1 MKLNLK
7 FNKIVLSTIALSLI
21 FSIFTSDKALAAKKK
36 KANVPEIVEVEA
48 KDGFYLIGELQLT
61 PKASSKNK
69 VPLVILL
76 HSLGRSRSS
85 WGDLPQKINKLG
97 AATLN
102 MDLRGH
108 GESVV
113 NGSGKNKYWVNFP
126 RSEFKKYSTDIL
138 SVIDHVK
145 ENYPEINYKN
155 IALLGGDIGAN
166 AAVMAGSE
174 YNKDISTLVLLS
186 PSLAYKNLNTQI
198 PLVGYGKHPVLM
210 VVSKLDKASY
220 NSSIELIKY
229 AQGYKKLKILNF
241 GGIGVNLLKHNPKAK
256 QEVLNWVEEH
266 VVYRVPDSN
275 QTDQA
280 DIKDLKNELH
290 KTNLR
295 TKH

>member
-1 MKLNLK
+1 
-7 FNKIVLSTIALSLI
+7 
-21 FSIFTSDKALAAKKK
+21 
-36 KANVPEIVEVEA
+36 
-48 KDGFYLIGELQLT
+48 
-61 PKASSKNK
+61 
-69 VPLVILL
+69 
-76 HSLGRSRSS
+76 
-85 WGDLPQKINKLG
+85 
-97 AATLN
+97 
-102 MDLRGH
+102 
-108 GESVV
+108 
-113 NGSGKNKYWVNFP
+113 
-126 RSEFKKYSTDIL
+126 
-138 SVIDHVK
+138 
-145 ENYPEINYKN
+145 
-155 IALLGGDIGAN
+155 
-166 AAVMAGSE
+166 
-174 YNKDISTLVLLS
+174 
-186 PSLAYKNLNTQI
+186 
-198 PLVGYGKHPVLM
+198 M